1 MRLRGVVLV
10 IALAALPACSNTK
23 TNTDTNIDAH
33 ADARSDAKTNADASG
48 DADARNDTGSTSLF
62 PAPEPADVCSLL
74 TLADV
79 QSILP
84 TAVPG
89 VASTGAPN
97 SDIWGI
103 GCEWEGSSSTISLLV
118 EGAKDT
124 AALGVFD
131 LAIQGAEVATTG
143 VQIMPIS
150 DVGDEAVYV
159 NDTRMNAVK
168 QELQAASGNYWVGL
182 IAAGFTTPVTLAQL
196 QPLAVKV
203 LNGL

>member
-1 MRLRGVVLV
+1 MRLRGIV
-10 IALAALPACSNTK
+10 IVMALGALPACSNTN
-23 TNTDTNIDAH
+23 TNANA
-33 ADARSDAKTNADASG
+33 DAKTDAKTKT
-48 DADARNDTGSTSLF
+48 DANSDTDARNDAGSTSTF

-103 GCEWEGSSSTISLLV
+103 ECDWEGSSSGVSLLV
-118 EGAKDT
+118 EGAKAP
-124 AALGVFD
+124 AALSVFD

-159 NDTRMNAVK
+159 DDTRMNAVK

-182 IAAGFTTPVTLAQL
+182 IAAGFTTPVTLVQL
-196 QPLAVKV
+196 QPLVVKV
-203 LNGL
+203 LNSL

>member
-1 MRLRGVVLV
+1 MRLRGIV
-10 IALAALPACSNTK
+10 IVMALAALSACGNTNTN
-23 TNTDTNIDAH
+23 TNTDANA
-33 ADARSDAKTNADASG
+33 DAKTKTDANSDSDASN
-48 DADARNDTGSTSLF
+48 DAGSTSSF

-89 VASTGAPN
+89 VASAGTPN

-103 GCEWEGSSSTISLLV
+103 ECDWEGSSSGVSLLV
-118 EGAKDT
+118 EGAKAP

-143 VQIMPIS
+143 VQIMPIN
-150 DVGDEAVYV
+150 DVGNEAVYV

-182 IAAGFTTPVTLAQL
+182 IAAGFTTPVPLAKL
-196 QPLAVKV
+196 QPLVVKV
-203 LNGL
+203 LNSL

>member
-1 MRLRGVVLV
+1 VRFPPVLGH
-10 IALAALPACSNTK
+10 AQ
-23 TNTDTNIDAH
+23 TDANTNIDAH
-33 ADARSDAKTNADASG
+33 ADAQTDAKTKIDANS
-48 DADARNDTGSTSLF
+48 DADARNDAGSTSSF

-79 QSILP
+79 QSVLP

-89 VASTGAPN
+89 VASTGASN
-97 SDIWGI
+97 SDAWGI
-103 GCEWEGSSSTISLLV
+103 ECDWEGSSSGVSLLV
-118 EGAKDT
+118 EGAKAP
-124 AALGVFD
+124 AAVSVFD
-131 LAIQGAEVATTG
+131 LAIQDAEIATTG
-143 VQIMPIS
+143 VQIVPIS

-196 QPLAVKV
+196 QPLVVKV

>member
-1 MRLRGVVLV
+1 MRLRGIV
-10 IALAALPACSNTK
+10 IVMALAALPACGNT
-23 TNTDTNIDAH
+23 NTNIDAN
-33 ADARSDAKTNADASG
+33 ADATTDAKTKTDANG
-48 DADARNDTGSTSLF
+48 DTDARNDAGSTSSF

-79 QSILP
+79 QSIVP

-89 VASTGAPN
+89 VGGTGAPN

-103 GCEWEGSSSTISLLV
+103 ECDWEGSSSSVSLLV
-118 EGAKDT
+118 EGAKAP

-131 LAIQGAEVATTG
+131 LAIQGVEVATTG

-150 DVGDEAVYV
+150 DLGDEAVYF

-168 QELQAASGNYWVGL
+168 QELQAASGKYWVGL

-196 QPLAVKV
+196 QPLVVKV
-203 LNGL
+203 LNSL